1 MHDFQR
7 VRGPRTSKYSSFV
20 APLKEP
26 ADGSRRSNAL
36 RLMGSWCVFFCE
48 ARVPMRLGPFLAIAI
63 LLFLLWIGGFVVFHV
78 AGSLIHLLLLIAI
91 VSLVVHFF
99 TGSRTA

>member
-1 MHDFQR
+1 
-7 VRGPRTSKYSSFV
+7 
-20 APLKEP
+20 
-26 ADGSRRSNAL
+26 
-36 RLMGSWCVFFCE
+36 
-48 ARVPMRLGPFLAIAI
+48 MRFGPFLAIAI

-91 VSLVVHFF
+91 VSLVIHFF

>member
-1 MHDFQR
+1 MVRF
-7 VRGPRTSKYSSFV
+7 RGP
-20 APLKEP
+20 
-26 ADGSRRSNAL
+26 
-36 RLMGSWCVFFCE
+36 
-48 ARVPMRLGPFLAIAI
+48 MRFGPFLAIAI

-91 VSLVVHFF
+91 VSLVIHFF